1 MSNLPVP
8 AQQTYDN
15 NSSIRTAVN
24 RLTELLEWLYPEP
37 SPDIFTVRD
46 YRNRYPFTRLGPL
59 ATSDIDRYQRINRA
73 IGNHVQL
80 GLCEY
85 HIGLIYL
92 HEGEFRAAVQQFE
105 QARQQW
111 AFVNQSAAIA
121 LTHLARAVAL
131 RRANHYESAL
141 VSAGKVAGWLDRAR
155 LGEPVPQGGRF
166 FERVLSYVAELQAE
180 LRKLMSPPPDTA
192 VADQSAETETE
203 AEEDAEA
210 NSSPPPG
217 PPFTGAAL
225 GSPRPAPVA
234 GPAAAEPTTR
244 ADDEIETGAIAPE
257 PIVNFDRSS
266 TPSIPI
272 PEHLLID
279 ERYAWYLVEFRPES
293 SFLPEFNTGD
303 WLLVDVQPELDEDLH
318 DTEQPILVVKK
329 ENIDGTIRVR
339 PLDPKSRFQR
349 IYLVTLA
356 DSPTG
361 AFRVDEDSG
370 TVTFSNQL
378 REIGVDRDE
387 ILGVVV
393 GFWRPMVV
401 VMPVD

>member
-1 MSNLPVP
+1 MSVP
-8 AQQTYDN
+8 QIPPQQTYDN

-24 RLTELLEWLYPEP
+24 RLTELLEWLYPDP

-59 ATSDIDRYQRINRA
+59 ATGDIDRYQRINRA

-131 RRANHYESAL
+131 RRANHFESAL

-166 FERVLSYVAELQAE
+166 FEKVLSYVAELQAE

-192 VADQSAETETE
+192 VDEATADAASTSAG
-203 AEEDAEA
+203 DM
-210 NSSPPPG
+210 PPG
-217 PPFTGAAL
+217 PPSSAMGTATPTPSQAD
-225 GSPRPAPVA
+225 SAPR
-234 GPAAAEPTTR
+234 TTDTKTR

-257 PIVNFDRSS
+257 PIVNLDR
-266 TPSIPI
+266 TAVPPIPI

-279 ERYAWYLVEFRPES
+279 DRYAWYLVEFRPES
-293 SFLPEFNTGD
+293 SFLPEFNMGD
-303 WLLVDVQPELDEDLH
+303 WLLVDLQPDLTEDLH

-329 ENIDGTIRVR
+329 ETIDGTIRVR
-339 PLDPKSRFQR
+339 PLDPKTRFQR
-349 IYLVTLA
+349 IYLVALA

-361 AFRVDEDSG
+361 AFRVDEDTG
-370 TVTFSNQL
+370 TVTFSNQM

-401 VMPVD
+401 VTPVD